1 MVFQHSHLAAKLGCK
16 LDSNDIVEVN
26 DFKQTSVA
34 GVYAV
39 GDASSPLSQISWA
52 VASGMLAAS
61 FVSRSQVTGKTFD
74 VPFSHIWF
82 LKDGQIAKLNH
93 YVDTFVLDRASARDK
108 QGLPFS
114 VRDR

>member
-16 LDSNDIVEVN
+16 LDSNNIVEVN

-52 VASGMLAAS
+52 V
-61 FVSRSQVTGKTFD
+61 
-74 VPFSHIWF
+74 
-82 LKDGQIAKLNH
+82 
-93 YVDTFVLDRASARDK
+93 
-108 QGLPFS
+108 
-114 VRDR
+114 

>member
-16 LDSNDIVEVN
+16 LDSNNIVEVN

-61 FVSRSQVTGKTFD
+61 FVNRTLIEENLLSLTPIKG
-74 VPFSHIWF
+74 
-82 LKDGQIAKLNH
+82 
-93 YVDTFVLDRASARDK
+93 
-108 QGLPFS
+108 
-114 VRDR
+114 